1 MNRSIGKNQS
11 GYMLLL
17 FVLFLMGIGGVV
29 TAGFTQGVKKSA
41 DHERFLHNQQVLKE
55 AKQALLMYA
64 YRYPETALAFNSTIR
79 GPGRLPC
86 PDTDAPGGPG
96 TPNTNFNCIFATV
109 AMVGRFPWNANGMD
123 LYDIRDASGERL
135 WYAVSRNFANTISP
149 ATADVINSDTLGT
162 ITIYDQ
168 TGSVIYDGS
177 GAGVAAVIIAPG
189 PAIDRGG
196 VAQLRQTGAQ
206 QLNPANYLDLFGA
219 LDNSDFTNL
228 SAVDGFVH
236 GPVDDLTTGTFIVND
251 QMILVTT
258 EEVVAVAEKAA
269 LQAYQTAINDY
280 NANMVNILPIGADA
294 YPWLDDY
301 ATTDLTV
308 FDADVGT
315 RLGRVP
321 SIFANYF
328 DNDPSGQLSQPI
340 LSDLKLQINLAI
352 NGFAVPGLV
361 PDVISAG
368 ASIVFNDPLPINNG
382 NLTIT
387 PAVAGAG
394 EVHYYWDEEL
404 APDGWQEC
412 LPAVVTGT
420 EQDCHQAETFP
431 GSGICTGIPDSAIVP
446 NQCATQVVRVTYT
459 NTLAAGV
466 PFTRP
471 YALEVNPVLPL
482 VYQAPTAGDHAYVF
496 AEYTD
501 VTPDSIDVTF
511 FYDNFF
517 LTNLDNILSGDVIYS
532 LGVRYYPELPGWAL
546 DPVTSLNLSG
556 NDWHD
561 SIQMAYAA
569 GFQPGAAA
577 ACVSPNCI
585 TVNNAG
591 GIADDKVA
599 VLTIAG
605 QHGFTPGAP
614 AGYLDDLPDI
624 FDPENADADDT
635 FNAWALTN
643 NDKVLVIR

>member
-1 MNRSIGKNQS
+1 
-11 GYMLLL
+11 MLLM
-17 FVLFLMGIGGVV
+17 FVLLAMGIGGAV
-29 TAGFTQGVKKSA
+29 TAGFTQNVKKFA
-41 DHERFLHNQQVLKE
+41 DHERILHNQRVLKE

-86 PDTDAPGGPG
+86 PDRDAPGGAG
-96 TPNTNFNCIFATV
+96 TPNPVANCIAGGNAV
-109 AMVGRFPWNANGMD
+109 VGRFPWNANGMD
-123 LYDIRDASGERL
+123 FYDIRDASGERP
-135 WYAVSRNFANTISP
+135 WYAVSQNFANP
-149 ATADVINSDTLGT
+149 DLDVINSDTPGT

-177 GAGVAAVIIAPG
+177 VAGVAAVIIAPG
-189 PAIDRGG
+189 PPIDRGG
-196 VAQLRQTGAQ
+196 VAQLRQTAAQ
-206 QLNPANYLDLFGA
+206 QLIPANYLDLFGA

-228 SAVDGFVH
+228 NAVDGFVH
-236 GPVDDLTTGTFIVND
+236 GPVDDLTTGTIIVND

-258 EEVVAVAEKAA
+258 EEVIAVAEQAA

-280 NANMVNILPIGADA
+280 NANMVILGFDV

-328 DNDPSGQLSQPI
+328 DNDLSGQPSRPI
-340 LSDLKLQINLAI
+340 LSDLKVRINLAV
-352 NGFAVPGLV
+352 NGFAVPDLL

-368 ASIVFNDPLPINNG
+368 ASIVFNNVLNG
-382 NLTIT
+382 DLTIT
-387 PAVAGAG
+387 PAVPGVG
-394 EVHYYWDEEL
+394 EVRFYWDEEF

-412 LPAVVTGT
+412 LPLVTFDEG
-420 EQDCHQAETFP
+420 DCHQVDL
-431 GSGICTGIPDSAIVP
+431 GGGICSGIPDGTLVA

-459 NTLAAGV
+459 NTLATGV

-471 YALEVNPVLPL
+471 YTDNAGLDPT
-482 VYQAPTAGDHAYVF
+482 YQDPTAGDHAYIF
-496 AEYTD
+496 FEYAE
-501 VTPDSIDVTF
+501 VVADSIDVIYRHDTH
-511 FYDNFF
+511 F
-517 LTNLDNILSGDVIYS
+517 LNSLDPLPLPDGDVNYS

-546 DPVTSLNLSG
+546 DPALTPSLSG

-561 SIQMAYAA
+561 SIQMVYAA
-569 GFQPGAAA
+569 SFEPGVAA

-591 GIADDKVA
+591 GIPDDKVA